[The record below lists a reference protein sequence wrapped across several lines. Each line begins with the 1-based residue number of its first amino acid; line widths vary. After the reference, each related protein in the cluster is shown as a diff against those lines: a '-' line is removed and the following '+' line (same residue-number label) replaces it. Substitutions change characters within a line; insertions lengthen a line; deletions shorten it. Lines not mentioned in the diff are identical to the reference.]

1 MTSLEDRDHGA
12 HRRAPSRPRALM
24 TDPGLPTLALFNG
37 PLMAHVISVTGPAVV
52 ASHRELG
59 RHSVIPEPDKVIQV
73 CTAQAPRAGIFHD
86 EEPSDPPHL
95 THVRSRRE

>member
-1 MTSLEDRDHGA
+1 MASLRAGDENRTRMTSLEDRDHGA

-52 ASHRELG
+52 HRTESWAATL
-59 RHSVIPEPDKVIQV
+59 
-73 CTAQAPRAGIFHD
+73 
-86 EEPSDPPHL
+86 
-95 THVRSRRE
+95 

>member
-37 PLMAHVISVTGPAVV
+37 LLMAHVSSVTG
-52 ASHRELG
+52 G
-59 RHSVIPEPDKVIQV
+59 RGRI
-73 CTAQAPRAGIFHD
+73 APRSWAAT
-86 EEPSDPPHL
+86 L
-95 THVRSRRE
+95 